1 MSGFIKGVNRSQS
14 TLFPESLNDFVNAEN
29 TVRVID
35 VFIEALAL
43 VELGFNGTVTK
54 LTGRPRYHPSVMLK
68 LYLYGYLNRVQS
80 IRN

>member
-35 VFIEALAL
+35 VFIEALDLAD
-43 VELGFNGTVTK
+43 
-54 LTGRPRYHPSVMLK
+54 
-68 LYLYGYLNRVQS
+68 
-80 IRN
+80 